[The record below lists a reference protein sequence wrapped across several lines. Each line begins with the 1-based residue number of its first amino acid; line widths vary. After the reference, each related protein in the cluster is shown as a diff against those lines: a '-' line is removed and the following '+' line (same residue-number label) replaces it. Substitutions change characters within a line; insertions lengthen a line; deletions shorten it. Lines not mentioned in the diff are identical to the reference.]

1 MTVGAIAAA
10 LDRAGT
16 ELVFG
21 VPGGGPN
28 LDLIEACEQAGL
40 RFVLTH
46 GETPAAI
53 MAATYAELTGRP
65 GACLA
70 TRGPGAAS
78 MVNGVAHALLDRCA
92 VIALTDVVPAGERER
107 IAHQLL
113 DQRSLMAPAVKAT
126 CTLGSDAG
134 AHADRAVRF
143 ATAIPWGPVHVD
155 VDPGAPSDMTRV
167 PAEPAAPAG
176 AGDIDA
182 ARRLLSGASRPL
194 IVAGVGCRGS
204 EQQVAAFARKH
215 GVPVLTTYKAK
226 GTIDES
232 DDLAAGMLT
241 GATIEAPLLAAADA
255 ILGIGFDP
263 IELIPAPWP
272 YPVPIVS
279 LGPWVSD
286 DRYFEPQVRLV
297 GRVAELL
304 AQLDGFGSG
313 EGWGSTVRAHRRER
327 RESLVRHGSSP
338 DALGPADVVVTAHE
352 VFGTSAIA
360 TVDAG
365 AHMLVVMELW
375 TVAQPGHALASS
387 GLATM
392 GFSLPAAIA
401 AALVHPDQ
409 RVVCFTGEG
418 GLGMCVAE
426 LETLVRMN
434 LPVTVVVLDDARLS
448 LIELKQRSEGQ
459 GGANAVRYR
468 DIDFAA
474 VGTGMGL
481 PGERVTDATG
491 LRAAL
496 TRAAETDGPFLVD
509 AVIDPRPY
517 VDVIDAI
524 RGGSREPRIAA
535 RP

>member
-1 MTVGAIAAA
+1 V
-10 LDRAGT
+10 
-16 ELVFG
+16 
-21 VPGGGPN
+21 
-28 LDLIEACEQAGL
+28 
-40 RFVLTH
+40 
-46 GETPAAI
+46 
-53 MAATYAELTGRP
+53 
-65 GACLA
+65 
-70 TRGPGAAS
+70 
-78 MVNGVAHALLDRCA
+78 VA
-92 VIALTDVVPAGERER
+92 
-107 IAHQLL
+107 
-113 DQRSLMAPAVKAT
+113 
-126 CTLGSDAG
+126 
-134 AHADRAVRF
+134 
-143 ATAIPWGPVHVD
+143 
-155 VDPGAPSDMTRV
+155 
-167 PAEPAAPAG
+167 
-176 AGDIDA
+176 
-182 ARRLLSGASRPL
+182 
-194 IVAGVGCRGS
+194 
-204 EQQVAAFARKH
+204 
-215 GVPVLTTYKAK
+215 
-226 GTIDES
+226 
-232 DDLAAGMLT
+232 
-241 GATIEAPLLAAADA
+241 
-255 ILGIGFDP
+255 
-263 IELIPAPWP
+263 
-272 YPVPIVS
+272 
-279 LGPWVSD
+279 
-286 DRYFEPQVRLV
+286 
-297 GRVAELL
+297 
-304 AQLDGFGSG
+304 
-313 EGWGSTVRAHRRER
+313 
-327 RESLVRHGSSP
+327 
-338 DALGPADVVVTAHE
+338 AHE

-434 LPVTVVVLDDARLS
+434 LAVTVVVLDDARLS

-474 VGTGMGL
+474 VSAGMGL

-491 LRAAL
+491 LRGAL